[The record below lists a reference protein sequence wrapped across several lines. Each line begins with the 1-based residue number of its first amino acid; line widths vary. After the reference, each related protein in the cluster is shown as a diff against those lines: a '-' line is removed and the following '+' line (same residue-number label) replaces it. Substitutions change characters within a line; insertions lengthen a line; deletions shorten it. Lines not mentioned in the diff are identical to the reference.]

1 MQVYKI
7 ECIDVQHAII
17 AAARIDGMGYGAIRL
32 GRAVLTDAE
41 MKGNVPSVVLNA
53 MARTTEP
60 TESDMKV
67 WGETYEA

>member
-17 AAARIDGMGYGAIRL
+17 AAARIDRMGYGAIRL

-67 WGETYEA
+67 WSETYEA

>member
-7 ECIDVQHAII
+7 ECVDVQHAII

-41 MKGNVPSVVLNA
+41 MKGNVPSVILNA

-67 WGETYEA
+67 WSETYEA

>member
-7 ECIDVQHAII
+7 VCIDVQHAII
-17 AAARIDGMGYGAIRL
+17 AAARIDGMGYRAIRL

-41 MKGNVPSVVLNA
+41 MKGNVPSVIHTA

-67 WGETYEA
+67 WSETYEA

>member
-17 AAARIDGMGYGAIRL
+17 AAARIYGMGYGAIRL

-41 MKGNVPSVVLNA
+41 MKGNVPSVILNA

-60 TESDMKV
+60 TESDMKL
-67 WGETYEA
+67 WSETYEA